1 MTVVI
6 NHFKFYFFLDLQMKD
21 LKKSLATLTARSIP
35 KQFLI
40 VLEYLTG

>member
-6 NHFKFYFFLDLQMKD
+6 NHFKFYFFIYLQMKD
-21 LKKSLATLTARSIP
+21 LKKSLATLTDRSIP

-40 VLEYLTG
+40 VSEYLTG